1 MDGLESRSIFEHRSE
16 SVSRK
21 EWGRTQFL
29 TAMRLLSSSVY
40 HLAMYMVPFCEC
52 TRGCLYNYSM
62 TSALANNWP
71 QRTLSV

>member
-1 MDGLESRSIFEHRSE
+1 MRFPQNKEICVKLKMDGLESRLIFEHRSE

-40 HLAMYMVPFCEC
+40 HLAMYMVPFCK
-52 TRGCLYNYSM
+52 
-62 TSALANNWP
+62 
-71 QRTLSV
+71 